1 MRRAWI
7 AVIAVAV
14 LALPATT
21 YAHGDDGSQLG
32 PQNRSKACKALRA
45 QMGPDL
51 FRQTYGDNESGRN
64 AHGKCVSK
72 FRHILRRLIAQAISE
87 CKAAQSLR
95 WNDHPGRE
103 DEHGDDSEHGD
114 HPQPDRA
121 AFRACVKQKLRE
133 LLAERRAA
141 LEQAAQSCDA
151 ERTADPVAF
160 REKYGKGEEQRHA
173 FFRCVAQTFR
183 ASQAAGHA

>member
-1 MRRAWI
+1 MEMRRAWI
-7 AVIAVAV
+7 AVIAVAA

-32 PQNRSKACKALRA
+32 AKNRSKACKALRA
-45 QMGPDL
+45 QMGADL
-51 FRQTYGDNESGRN
+51 FRQTYGENENGRN

-72 FRHILRRLIAQAISE
+72 YRHVLRSLIAQAISE

-95 WNDHPGRE
+95 WDDHVGRE
-103 DEHGDDSEHGD
+103 GEHFGD

-121 AFRACVKQKLRE
+121 AFRECVKQKLRE

-141 LEQAAQSCDA
+141 LEQAAKSCDA

-173 FFRCVAQTFR
+173 FFRCVVQTFR
-183 ASQAAGHA
+183 ASQAAARR

>member
-1 MRRAWI
+1 MKRAWI
-7 AVIAVAV
+7 AVVAVAV
-14 LALPATT
+14 LALPATV

-32 PQNRSKACKALRA
+32 AKNRSKACKALRA

-51 FRQTYGDNESGRN
+51 FRATYGTNENGRN

-72 FRHILRRLIAQAISE
+72 YRHVIRTLVAQAMRE
-87 CKAAQSLR
+87 CKAALSLR
-95 WNDHPGRE
+95 WGDHAER
-103 DEHGDDSEHGD
+103 HGEERGD
-114 HPQPDRA
+114 HPHPDRT
-121 AFRACVKQKLRE
+121 AFRECVKQKLRQ

-173 FFRCVAQTFR
+173 FFRCVVQTFR
-183 ASQAAGHA
+183 ASQAAARR